1 MREELRLSSES
12 AMNTENV
19 VLDVGQCDPDH
30 ASIRRV
36 VEDCGCSVKRIHTGE
51 EAKQAL
57 QQGGVALVLVN
68 RILDRDGSD
77 GMALIRE
84 LLAIGGAPVMLVS
97 NYPEYQ
103 QQAVAMG
110 AQPGFGKASL
120 REAST
125 ADLLKKVLHQSAG
138 K

>member
-1 MREELRLSSES
+1 
-12 AMNTENV
+12 MNTENI

-36 VEDCGCSVKRIHTGE
+36 IEDCGYSLKRIHTGE

-84 LLAIGGAPVMLVS
+84 LIAIGGAPIMLVS

-103 QQAVAMG
+103 QKAVEMG

-120 REAST
+120 REAGT
-125 ADLLKKVLHQSAG
+125 LELLKKVLQQRTE

>member
-1 MREELRLSSES
+1 MDSGK
-12 AMNTENV
+12 V

-36 VEDCGCSVKRIHTGE
+36 VQDCGYQVTRVHTGDD
-51 EAKQAL
+51 AKKL
-57 QQGGVALVLVN
+57 LGQGGVALVLVN

-84 LLAIGGAPVMLVS
+84 LIAIGGAPIMLVS

-110 AQPGFGKASL
+110 ALPGFGKASL
-120 REAST
+120 REATTSE
-125 ADLLKKVLHQSAG
+125 LLKNALAG
-138 K
+138 S